1 MSMIKVLGIAALVS
15 VMAAL
20 YVVVRPAPAQRRM
33 PEFATAPAEAAIAVE
48 KGPFVAVPPP
58 ELGDAGIAWLQPT
71 PGDD

>member
-1 MSMIKVLGIAALVS
+1 
-15 VMAAL
+15 
-20 YVVVRPAPAQRRM
+20 M